1 MSEHEQS
8 QAPAPAPA
16 SDPSEAAETG
26 DAAERQAQAEDPIS
40 PTRGFEDLDEAE
52 AQAEHAEED

>member
-8 QAPAPAPA
+8 PDRPDSSEPADATEPA
-16 SDPSEAAETG
+16 
-26 DAAERQAQAEDPIS
+26 DAAERDAQAEDPTS

-52 AQAEHAEED
+52 AQADEAED

>member
-8 QAPAPAPA
+8 PRSGEP
-16 SDPSEAAETG
+16 DPD
-26 DAAERQAQAEDPIS
+26 DAAEREAQAEDPTS

-52 AQAEHAEED
+52 AQADEADEG

>member
-8 QAPAPAPA
+8 PGQSDDSEPA
-16 SDPSEAAETG
+16 DTAEH
-26 DAAERQAQAEDPIS
+26 EAQAEDPTS

-52 AQAEHAEED
+52 AQADEADED